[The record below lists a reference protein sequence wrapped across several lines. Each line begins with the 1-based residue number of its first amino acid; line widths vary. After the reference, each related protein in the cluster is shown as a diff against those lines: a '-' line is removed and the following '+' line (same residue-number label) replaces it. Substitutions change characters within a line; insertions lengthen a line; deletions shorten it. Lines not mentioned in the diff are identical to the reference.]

1 MSRSI
6 VIIDDD
12 RSLLDGMKYAIP
24 WSEFHVEWAGEAID
38 GREGMEVIHECSPD
52 IVLTDINMPVMNGLE
67 MIGQLRDQGFKGKFI
82 ILSGYTDFEYARQ
95 AMRLQVDDYL
105 TKPISLESLRKV
117 IERVTERL
125 DEEEQSEQGYTMLKD
140 QLELYK
146 PYVVKEWLTAF
157 VTGNNAVPETIPDIQ
172 NKLADWAGQRHVLAG
187 IEVGDNDLWD
197 ALDRERNM
205 IRFVIQNVAC
215 EMVNEVTCDYDYIEL
230 HSRRFVILLHQSPSE
245 GTVEQFQE
253 HAVRF
258 CERLETYLNDQL
270 KLQLKVEAGE
280 VVGRWQRIPDTFASL
295 FQSKEQADNGNS
307 ISGPPASIA
316 FYHELAEA
324 VRHGHMDEA
333 RRIINAYVDAL
344 RPEEL
349 YHASGLRSWSNE
361 LWSIMAYSLY
371 DIGIELDRIVTRFSP
386 AEEMTV
392 PYNPASLREWLLR
405 TVEHL
410 LEGLQLGDNSKHRQM
425 TNFMIRYVH
434 EHYSNN
440 ITIKQLADELQLSKN
455 YLGQIFRN
463 VTGESFN
470 QYVTRVRME
479 KAKQMIIEGKLYIYE
494 IAEKVGYTNIPYF
507 SSQFKK
513 ITGVNPTDLQKPRV

>member
-1 MSRSI
+1 MNRSI

-24 WSEFHVEWAGEAID
+24 WSDFHLEWVGEAID
-38 GREGMEVIHECSPD
+38 GREGIEVIHECSPD
-52 IVLTDINMPVMNGLE
+52 IVLTDINMPVMNGLV
-67 MIGQLRDQGFKGKFI
+67 MIEQLRNEGFKGKFI

-105 TKPISLESLRKV
+105 SKPISLESLRKV
-117 IERVTERL
+117 IERVMERL
-125 DEEEQSEQGYTMLKD
+125 DEEEQSAQHYTMLQN

-146 PYVVKEWLTAF
+146 PYVVREWLTAF
-157 VTGNNAVPETIPDIQ
+157 VTGNNAVLETIPDIQ
-172 NKLADWAGQRHVLAG
+172 SKLADWTVQRHVLAG
-187 IEVGDNDLWD
+187 IEVGNNDLWD
-197 ALDRERNM
+197 KLDRERNM
-205 IRFVIQNVAC
+205 IRFVIQNVVC
-215 EMVNEVTCDYDYIEL
+215 EMVNEVTSDYEYIEL
-230 HSRRFVILLHQSPSE
+230 HSRRFVILLHRLPSE

-253 HAVRF
+253 DAVQL
-258 CERLETYLNDQL
+258 CDRLETYLKKQL

-280 VVGRWQRIPDTFASL
+280 VVESWKRIPDAFASL
-295 FQSKEQADNGNS
+295 FQSKEPEDNGNS
-307 ISGPPASIA
+307 ISGPPASIP

-324 VRHGHMDEA
+324 VRHGHIDEA
-333 RRIINAYVDAL
+333 RRIITAYVNDL
-344 RPEEL
+344 KPEEQ
-349 YHASGLRSWSNE
+349 YNASGLRSWSNN

-371 DIGIELDRIVTRFSP
+371 DIGIELDRIVARFSP
-386 AEEMTV
+386 AEEMTA
-392 PYNPASLREWLLR
+392 PYNPASLREWLLQ
-405 TVEHL
+405 TVEQL
-410 LEGLQLGDNSKHRQM
+410 LDGLQVGDNSKHRQM
-425 TNFMIRYVH
+425 TNFMIRFVH
-434 EHYSNN
+434 ENYSNN